1 MKPNDTN
8 QGEGNRD
15 ADRQYRSDVREF
27 ISKGKVGA
35 AAKDAKDFV
44 EQNPAE
50 AKAAEQAAKHGSTVD
65 ELIAKGKGIVERV
78 KNVVEEKVSDLRTK
92 YGKKG

>member
-15 ADRQYRSDVREF
+15 ADRQYRNDVREF
-27 ISKGKVGA
+27 ISKGKVAG

-44 EQNPAE
+44 DTHPAE
-50 AKAAEQAAKHGSTVD
+50 AKAAEEKAKHASTVD
-65 ELIAKGKGIVERV
+65 ELIAKGRSVVERV
-78 KNVVEEKVSDLRTK
+78 KNAVGDLRTK
-92 YGKKG
+92 YSHKK